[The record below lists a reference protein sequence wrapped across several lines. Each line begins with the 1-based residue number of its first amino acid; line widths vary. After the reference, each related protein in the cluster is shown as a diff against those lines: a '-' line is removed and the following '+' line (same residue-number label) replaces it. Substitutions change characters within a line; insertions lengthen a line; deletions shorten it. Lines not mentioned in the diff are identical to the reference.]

1 MMTHFCSRVLQ
12 RGFFIL
18 IALFILASCGGG
30 QAVKSD
36 PSTAFKENPLDR
48 KYNVVLLQKVE
59 IAPQIAADYPT
70 AVVDYENSLLSDL
83 RAKNRFREVDKQTS
97 QEQYDQNTLLVKS
110 KVLSLRV
117 VSGSARF
124 WFGAAAGTSDMN
136 VEIKL
141 VDAETGNV
149 LREKV
154 LSTANNPFGAV
165 FTGGSSD
172 TSLPADMGRIIA
184 AYILAVSPER

>member
-30 QAVKSD
+30 QAVKSA

-70 AVVDYENSLLSDL
+70 VVADYENSLLSDL

>member
-1 MMTHFCSRVLQ
+1 MKKVFKH
-12 RGFFIL
+12 FIL
-18 IALFILASCGGG
+18 IISVCALLASCGGR
-30 QAVKSD
+30 
-36 PSTAFKENPLDR
+36 TAQSGPAQSFMENPLDR

-59 IAPQIAADYPT
+59 IDPKIEVDYPT
-70 AVVDYENSLLSDL
+70 VVAEYENSLLSDL
-83 RAKNRFREVDKQTS
+83 RLKNLFREVEKQTTKGQYS
-97 QEQYDQNTLLVKS
+97 QNALLVKS

-136 VEIKL
+136 VAIKL
-141 VDAETGNV
+141 VDEETGNV

-172 TSLPADMGRIIA
+172 ASLPADMGRIVA
-184 AYILAVSPER
+184 AYILAVTPGR

>member
-1 MMTHFCSRVLQ
+1 MTHSCNRVLQ
-12 RGFFIL
+12 RGLFVL
-18 IALFILASCGGG
+18 IAVFILAACGGRAAQSG
-30 QAVKSD
+30 SAQS
-36 PSTAFKENPLDR
+36 FMENPLDR

-59 IAPQIAADYPT
+59 IDPKIEADYPT
-70 AVVDYENSLLSDL
+70 VVAEYENSLLSDL
-83 RAKNRFREVDKQTS
+83 RAKNLFREVEKQATKGQYS
-97 QEQYDQNTLLVKS
+97 QNALLVKS

-136 VEIKL
+136 VTIKL
-141 VDAETGNV
+141 VDEETGNV

-172 TSLPADMGRIIA
+172 ASLPADMGRIVA
-184 AYILAVSPER
+184 AYILAVTPGR

>member
-1 MMTHFCSRVLQ
+1 MKKVFKY
-12 RGFFIL
+12 FIL
-18 IALFILASCGGG
+18 IISVCALLTACGGR
-30 QAVKSD
+30 AAKSD
-36 PSTAFKENPLDR
+36 PTQSFTENPLDR
-48 KYNVVLLQKVE
+48 KYNVVILQKVE

-70 AVVDYENSLLSDL
+70 AVADYENSLLSDL

>member
-1 MMTHFCSRVLQ
+1 MTHFCSRVLQ

-18 IALFILASCGGG
+18 IALFILASCGGR
-30 QAVKSD
+30 AAKSD
-36 PSTAFKENPLDR
+36 PTQSFTENPLDR

-59 IAPQIAADYPT
+59 IASQIAADYPT
-70 AVVDYENSLLSDL
+70 AVADYENSLLSDL

>member
-1 MMTHFCSRVLQ
+1 MKKVCKYV
-12 RGFFIL
+12 IL
-18 IALFILASCGGG
+18 IISVCVLMTACGGRAAQSG
-30 QAVKSD
+30 SAQSF
-36 PSTAFKENPLDR
+36 TENALNR
-48 KYNVVLLQKVE
+48 KYDVVLLQKVE
-59 IAPQIAADYPT
+59 IDPKVEVDYPT
-70 AVVDYENSLLSDL
+70 VVADYENTLLSEL
-83 RAKNRFREVDKQTS
+83 RAKNRFREVDK
-97 QEQYDQNTLLVKS
+97 EAGKGQYNQDALLVKS

-141 VDAETGNV
+141 VDSETGNV
-149 LREKV
+149 LREKT

-172 TSLPADMGRIIA
+172 SSLPADMGRIVA
-184 AYILAVSPER
+184 AYILAVTPGR

>member
-18 IALFILASCGGG
+18 IALFILASCGGR
-30 QAVKSD
+30 AAKSD
-36 PSTAFKENPLDR
+36 PTQSFTENPLDR

-59 IAPQIAADYPT
+59 IESQIAADYPT
-70 AVVDYENSLLSDL
+70 AVADYENSLLSDL